1 MNSRALYCSIK
12 MKNFIIAL
20 LFVCFATSQG
30 FFYWGIIY
38 LSSLLVYSSV
48 SFGQTSNYVTTTIIK
63 ILHVVTTLK
72 IFLCLFVKWTPSLTW
87 LLPTTDLFSVP
98 TVVPFLEYRRNHS
111 MQPLSLALI
120 SHRMNLR
127 FIHVVWTNSLI
138 LFIDGNSPLKWYIN
152 TPVYL
157 FTRWRIVEWFL
168 IFGGYE

>member
-1 MNSRALYCSIK
+1 MLCNNSLYCKKPMSKIGIAGGGGVFSHSSDYG
-12 MKNFIIAL
+12 KNWWNRIHIL
-20 LFVCFATSQG
+20 WQDE
-30 FFYWGIIY
+30 
-38 LSSLLVYSSV
+38 
-48 SFGQTSNYVTTTIIK
+48 K
-63 ILHVVTTLK
+63 ILNK

-98 TVVPFLEYRRNHS
+98 TGVPFLEYRQNHS